1 LIEYSIFNSVLSGLG
16 NRVIVDPT
24 VSDIINVMES
34 LAPRS
39 LAEEWDNVG
48 LQVGNPAHRVKNI
61 WIALDPTYAVVKAA
75 CRKKVDL
82 LITHHPLLFKPL
94 QSLNFSTPQGAIIDL
109 AVQHQLAIFAAHT
122 NLDSALNGIN
132 DVLADRI
139 GVNGLKPLVAAR
151 ETPRLMMAIHGPRK
165 LEKQISAVL
174 NQLRSETIC
183 RIKRTASVM
192 SVEEIILKED
202 KGKIFKED
210 RMRVEIQLGP
220 HDLPVLTE
228 ALSTFQ
234 SGDPIWY
241 DVYPLL
247 NPNETTGIG
256 RIGSLETALD
266 LKSLARM
273 IKKKLNLQHLRFAGD
288 PALSVKKVAICSG
301 SGTSLLAKFFESDA
315 QAFISGDLRYHD
327 ARDVESSNL
336 GLVDIG
342 HFSSEHLIVQ
352 VLADRL
358 RSLLAESQMN
368 VDVDACDLEQDPF
381 TVL

>member
-1 LIEYSIFNSVLSGLG
+1 M
-16 NRVIVDPT
+16 DPT
-24 VSDIINVMES
+24 VSDIISVMES
-34 LAPRS
+34 LAPRF

-48 LQVGNPAHRVKNI
+48 LQVGNPTHRVKNI

-94 QSLNFSTPQGAIIDL
+94 QSLNFSTPQGSIIDL

-139 GVNGLKPLVAAR
+139 GVYGLKPLVATR
-151 ETPRLMMAIHGPRK
+151 ENSSLMMAIHSPRK
-165 LEKQISAVL
+165 LEKQILAAL
-174 NQLRSETIC
+174 NQLRSEAGC
-183 RIKRTASVM
+183 RIERAASVM
-192 SVEEIILKED
+192 SVDDIITNEG
-202 KGKIFKED
+202 KGKFFKQD

-220 HDLPVLTE
+220 QDLPVLTE
-228 ALSTFQ
+228 ALATFQ
-234 SGDPIWY
+234 SEDPLWY

-247 NPNETTGIG
+247 NPDETTGIG

-266 LKSLARM
+266 LKSLAQM

-288 PALSVKKVAICSG
+288 PALPVKKVAICSG
-301 SGTSLLAKFFESDA
+301 SGAGLLAKFFESGA

-352 VLADRL
+352 VLAERL
-358 RSLLAESQMN
+358 SSLLAESRMN
-368 VDVDACDLEQDPF
+368 VEVDACDLERDPF

>member
-1 LIEYSIFNSVLSGLG
+1 
-16 NRVIVDPT
+16 
-24 VSDIINVMES
+24 MES
-34 LAPRS
+34 LAPQT

-48 LQVGNPAHRVKNI
+48 LQVGNPAHGVKNI

-75 CRKKVDL
+75 CRKKIDL

-94 QSLNFSTPQGAIIDL
+94 RSLNFNTPEGSIIDL

-122 NLDSALNGIN
+122 NLDSALGGIN

-139 GVNGLKPLVAAR
+139 GVYGLKPLVTAR
-151 ETPRLMMAIHGPRK
+151 ETPRFILVIHGPRNI
-165 LEKQISAVL
+165 EKQISAVL
-174 NQLRSETIC
+174 NQLPSETGC
-183 RIKRTASVM
+183 RIKREVSVM
-192 SVEEIILKED
+192 SVDGIVSNEG
-202 KGKIFKED
+202 KGKFSKED

-220 HDLPVLTE
+220 HELPVLTE
-228 ALSTFQ
+228 ALSAFQ
-234 SGDPIWY
+234 SDDPIWY

-247 NPNETTGIG
+247 NPNETSGIG

-266 LKSLARM
+266 LKTLARM

-301 SGTSLLAKFFESDA
+301 SGASLLANFFDSDA

>member
-1 LIEYSIFNSVLSGLG
+1 
-16 NRVIVDPT
+16 
-24 VSDIINVMES
+24 MES

-94 QSLNFSTPQGAIIDL
+94 QSLNFSTPLGSIIDL

-122 NLDSALNGIN
+122 NLDSTLNGIN

-139 GVNGLKPLVAAR
+139 GVYGLKPLV
-151 ETPRLMMAIHGPRK
+151 
-165 LEKQISAVL
+165 
-174 NQLRSETIC
+174 
-183 RIKRTASVM
+183 
-192 SVEEIILKED
+192 
-202 KGKIFKED
+202 
-210 RMRVEIQLGP
+210 
-220 HDLPVLTE
+220 
-228 ALSTFQ
+228 
-234 SGDPIWY
+234 
-241 DVYPLL
+241 

-266 LKSLARM
+266 LKSLAQM
-273 IKKKLNLQHLRFAGD
+273 IKKKMNLQHLRFAGD

-301 SGTSLLAKFFESDA
+301 SGASLLANFFESGA

-342 HFSSEHLIVQ
+342 HFPSEHLIVQ

-368 VDVDACDLEQDPF
+368 VDVDACDLEKDPF
-381 TVL
+381 KIL